1 MDSEPWGND
10 DASWWHQLDLEL
22 QEREQQERVDACNR
36 ALAELDAI
44 IQHELNKI
52 YGSLQGANC

>member
-1 MDSEPWGND
+1 MDVEPWGND

-22 QEREQQERVDACNR
+22 QEREQQERVDASNR

-52 YGSLQGANC
+52 YGSLQ

>member
-1 MDSEPWGND
+1 MDAEPWGND

-52 YGSLQGANC
+52 YGSLL